1 MHMLRPQDRGNIR
14 QGAKID
20 IIEYIIS
27 FLTLYATLYI
37 SIKLNLIEESWKG
50 RLGLHLEA
58 I

>member
-1 MHMLRPQDRGNIR
+1 MLRPQDRGNIK

-20 IIEYIIS
+20 RIEYKMS

-37 SIKLNLIEESWKG
+37 SIKLNLIEALWKG